1 MSYNIKRST
10 LKILYSQIELN
21 IIAEA
26 VKSTP
31 KSTVSTRVSPIK
43 EKSGE
48 KKLIVLKRPAE
59 QLAEDQEEEGI

>member
-1 MSYNIKRST
+1 MK
-10 LKILYSQIELN
+10 LKILCSNKFIL
-21 IIAEA
+21 EA

-31 KSTVSTRVSPIK
+31 KATVSSRVSPMK

-59 QLAEDQEEEGI
+59 PITEDQVEEGTNYC